1 MKKIIFL
8 FLMMI
13 ACTAQAQVLQTP
25 ANYGIGWRR
34 TGADTLLYIPSDT
47 LTVPAWGIGKTML
60 ARKGTALYYWNGSA
74 WTAIGGGSSTNIYN
88 SDGTLTGSRTVQL
101 NGNTL
106 NFLGNGSDDFSIQ
119 GLGAYSLNN
128 VSGSIVLQNTNDSIK
143 LQPFNGNLVID
154 TLSSGSLT
162 DSLLTWNAGTGRVG
176 KRAVSDAVAN
186 IYNSDGTLTGD
197 RTVNF
202 NTGRMDFSSVNE
214 FNISDAMSDRLYIGN
229 STSIYSRVIGQNQ
242 SSVNIA
248 YTGIS
253 LFPTLGN
260 LYIDTLTSG
269 STIDS
274 LVTWSDQNGRIA
286 VRRAG
291 TTGYPIRTTTSNVT
305 FGDGDHT
312 VIVTGGT
319 PSVTLPTASSYS
331 GRIFKIVNQT
341 AGGLTTTSHID
352 LTGSS
357 STTTAANSY
366 KIFHSNG
373 ISWYLISS
381 GSASGGS
388 VTAASGSGISLVNG
402 SSAIKRLKAGS
413 GITVTDNT
421 DSVEIAINEPVDYS
435 LLAYQ
440 ALGSAIK
447 AQTVGG
453 NYLGSANAALTSQ
466 RCYFVAVYLPKSST
480 ITGVKWN
487 QITQGNYTADNYN
500 GVGLYS
506 YNAGTLTL
514 VASSTN
520 DGNIWKGS
528 GNTLQSKAFSS
539 TYVAS
544 AGIYF
549 VAFLYSSSAQTAAPT
564 ISGIVAPFSPGGAF
578 ILDFTN
584 SAKLVGTI
592 SSQTAL
598 PSPTQA
604 ISGISTTNAI
614 VPLAFLY

>member
-88 SDGTLTGSRTVQL
+88 SDGTLTGDRLL
-101 NGNTL
+101 NGNNHGIVFEDFAGIDLSSPYGSAAIGSNNSSIRLGIDTIEIL
-106 NFLGNGSDDFSIQ
+106 PGNGKLYID
-119 GLGAYSLNN
+119 SLT
-128 VSGSIVLQNTNDSIK
+128 SGSS
-143 LQPFNGNLVID
+143 
-154 TLSSGSLT
+154 T

-214 FNISDAMSDRLYIGN
+214 FNVSDAMSDRLYIGN

-248 YTGIS
+248 YNRIS

-274 LVTWSDQNGRIA
+274 LVTWSAQNGRIA

-291 TTGYPIRTTTSNVT
+291 TTGCPIRTTTSNVT